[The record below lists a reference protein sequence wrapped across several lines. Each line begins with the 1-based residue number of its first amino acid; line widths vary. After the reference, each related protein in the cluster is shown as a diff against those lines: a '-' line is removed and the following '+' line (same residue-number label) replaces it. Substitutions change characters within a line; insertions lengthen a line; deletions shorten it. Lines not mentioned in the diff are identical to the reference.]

1 MTPIQPIRTAPTG
14 LVVACLAT
22 LVLTLAACGATP
34 PTDPAAASVR
44 LAVPTSPPPTAAP
57 SQAPTTTTPSVAP
70 QSPAAAAAGQPKTI
84 HVLEDPVDFTHVLV
98 GSLTGC
104 TTASTTG
111 CQGDQ
116 LIGRSRLLDAAT
128 HAEVGRFLVS
138 CFLVD
143 PGQSLYTC
151 PANTITLT
159 GRGQIVFTESLLFRE
174 ASAKEWEDWAPW
186 PITGGTGEFLG
197 ATGTVDG
204 PKDSTWSYG
213 DFVITIAK

>member
-1 MTPIQPIRTAPTG
+1 MNRSLA
-14 LVVACLAT
+14 VCLALAA
-22 LVLTLAACGATP
+22 LVLGAC
-34 PTDPAAASVR
+34 S
-44 LAVPTSPPPTAAP
+44 AVTSSPAAP
-57 SQAPTTTTPSVAP
+57 SPSPIAAEPT
-70 QSPAAAAAGQPKTI
+70 TI
-84 HVLEDPVDFTHVLV
+84 HVLEDPVDFTDVLV

-116 LIGRSRLLDAAT
+116 LIGHSRLLDAT
-128 HAEVGRFLVS
+128 SHEEVGKFLVS

-159 GRGQIVFTESLLFRE
+159 GRGQIIFTESLLFRE
-174 ASAKEWEDWAPW
+174 ASAQEWQNWAPW

-204 PKDSTWSYG
+204 PKDSTWPYL
-213 DFVITIAK
+213 DAVITIIR